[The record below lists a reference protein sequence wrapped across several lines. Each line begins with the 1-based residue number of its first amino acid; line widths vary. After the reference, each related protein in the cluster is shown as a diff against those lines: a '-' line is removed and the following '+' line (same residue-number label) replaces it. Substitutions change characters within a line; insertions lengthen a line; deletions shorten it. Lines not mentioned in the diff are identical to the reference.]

1 MKMSLIREVE
11 ERFGQGIESVLADFV
26 NEGITKKTACDR
38 LNVTK
43 NTLLKWI
50 DRYNIEWPI
59 YTKER
64 LDRWKQVTAERT
76 VYTVRH
82 NGSIKPLFQAAEEEG
97 LPLNLV
103 LERFKKGDRGSRL
116 FRKARPYKR
125 CTNHYDLDLT
135 MDEWRVACELAREI
149 GVRKAAR
156 KLYLPMSAIT
166 YALKGQY
173 DRVG

>member
-11 ERFGQGIESVLADFV
+11 ERFGQCIESILADFV
-26 NEGITKKTACDR
+26 SEGITKKTACQR
-38 LNVTK
+38 LKVTK

-50 DRYNIEWPI
+50 DCYKVDWPI

-64 LDRWKQVTAERT
+64 LNRWKQVTADRT
-76 VYTVRH
+76 VYTVNH
-82 NGSIKPLFQAAEEEG
+82 QGTIKPLFQAAEEEG

-103 LERFKKGDRGSRL
+103 LERFKNGDRGARL

-125 CTNHYDLDLT
+125 CTNHYELDLT
-135 MDEWRVACELAREI
+135 MNEWRVACELARAI
-149 GVRKAAR
+149 GVKKAAR
-156 KLYLPMSAIT
+156 KLYLPMSALS

>member
-11 ERFGQGIESVLADFV
+11 ERFDQKLEVILSDMVS
-26 NEGITKKTACDR
+26 EGITKKTACER
-38 LNVTK
+38 LEVTK

-50 DRYNIEWPI
+50 DRYAIHWPI

-64 LDRWKQVTAERT
+64 VDRWKQVTAERT
-76 VYTVRH
+76 IYNITH
-82 NGSIKPLFQAAEEEG
+82 NGKLKPLFQAAEEEG

-103 LERFKKGDRGSRL
+103 LERYKKGDRGQRL
-116 FRKARPYKR
+116 FRKARSYNR
-125 CTNHYDLDLT
+125 CNNHYELDLS
-135 MDEWRVACELAREI
+135 MDDWRVACELARAI

-156 KLYLPMSAIT
+156 KLYLPMSALT